1 MDFVLSWW
9 VQPDLP
15 LRHTETQ
22 NSWFIELIP
31 APLRSG
37 DRVSVHVCHISPS
50 RLVHLG
56 WLSGLISSQISELFC
71 FKWKH
76 KVRKVTRTKSWQWTP
91 PAWSEI
97 STLVLLLDQNVL
109 LFASKFTLF
118 LSPRCLCLNWINET
132 VLQRQT
138 LNKIKRGFIYFF
150 SSCKC
155 ERWYQV
161 NFKPLYLLTLS
172 GTNGCFQDELLLNIW
187 FVHNWWREHL
197 VKRCHTF
204 LLSLHLIPRLDIY

>member
-22 NSWFIELIP
+22 NSWFVELIP

-138 LNKIKRGFIYFF
+138 LNKIKRGFIIFF
-150 SSCKC
+150 LPVNASVDIRSISNHSIYWHCLVLMDVSRTSCC
-155 ERWYQV
+155 WT
-161 NFKPLYLLTLS
+161 FDL
-172 GTNGCFQDELLLNIW
+172 FIIDEESI
-187 FVHNWWREHL
+187 
-197 VKRCHTF
+197 
-204 LLSLHLIPRLDIY
+204 